1 MKSLKF
7 KLKDWNKSVFGDVH
21 LKISNAMQQVD
32 SIQQQVYENGYTEAL
47 FDLEKN
53 ARLELEK
60 ALQFQEAFWHE
71 KSRVKWHLQGDR
83 NTQFFNRTAQVR
95 NATKQMSC

>member
-71 KSRVKWHLQGDR
+71 NPELSGICKGIGILSFSIELPRLGMLL
-83 NTQFFNRTAQVR
+83 NR
-95 NATKQMSC
+95 